1 MLPPHQEIQGVGL
14 FVAEENQNSLSIA
27 FAGANIW
34 TIVET
39 EQYQNKLQTID
50 M

>member
-14 FVAEENQNSLSIA
+14 FGAEENQNSLRRA

-39 EQYQNKLQTID
+39 EQ
-50 M
+50 